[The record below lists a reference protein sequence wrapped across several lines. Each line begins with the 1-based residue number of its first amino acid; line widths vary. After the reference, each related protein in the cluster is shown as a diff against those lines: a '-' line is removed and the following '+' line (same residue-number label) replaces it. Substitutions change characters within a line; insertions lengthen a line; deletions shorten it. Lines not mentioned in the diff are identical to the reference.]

1 MKKVKSLI
9 LRNRSMLNYLF
20 FVVETSFSRENI
32 KKTLRGI
39 SIVSSSV
46 YHLIREAMV
55 SSLQNGL
62 IKRLLLKMH
71 SLKNK
76 GIK

>member
-9 LRNRSMLNYLF
+9 LRSRSMLNYLF
-20 FVVETSFSRENI
+20 FVVETSFNRENI

-55 SSLQNGL
+55 NSLQNGL

-76 GIK
+76 GMR